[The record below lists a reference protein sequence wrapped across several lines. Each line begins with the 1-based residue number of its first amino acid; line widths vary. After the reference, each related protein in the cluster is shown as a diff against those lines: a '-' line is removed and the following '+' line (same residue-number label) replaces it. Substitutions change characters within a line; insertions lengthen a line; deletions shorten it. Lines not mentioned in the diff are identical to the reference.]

1 MFMATG
7 IFMLA
12 KFKSSDRIYTPLPLY
27 HTAGG
32 VMAVGAA
39 LLHGA
44 TVVIRK
50 KFSASAYFAECIKY
64 NCTVSSMLFNFFLS
78 LLKENK
84 FKFHYDIYSKRGL
97 ILEEIR
103 MWKQIYIINF

>member
-12 KFKSSDRIYTPLPLY
+12 KFKSSDIIYTPLPLY

-32 VMAVGAA
+32 VMSVGAA

-50 KFSASAYFAECIKY
+50 KFSASAYFTECVKY
-64 NCTVSSMLFNFFLS
+64 NCTVSFSTFFFIKLERKFNILFTN
-78 LLKENK
+78 
-84 FKFHYDIYSKRGL
+84 
-97 ILEEIR
+97 
-103 MWKQIYIINF
+103 